1 MFFFYLEKVI
11 RKYSAFCI
19 KYDNDLQFSLSNYF
33 GILARDH
40 HVFRCLI
47 IAYKLR
53 AKLCC
58 GNKK

>member
-1 MFFFYLEKVI
+1 MFFFLIWKKKIGNILLLALNTTTICNFHYH
-11 RKYSAFCI
+11 
-19 KYDNDLQFSLSNYF
+19 F
-33 GILARDH
+33 GILAREH
-40 HVFRCLI
+40 HLFRCLI